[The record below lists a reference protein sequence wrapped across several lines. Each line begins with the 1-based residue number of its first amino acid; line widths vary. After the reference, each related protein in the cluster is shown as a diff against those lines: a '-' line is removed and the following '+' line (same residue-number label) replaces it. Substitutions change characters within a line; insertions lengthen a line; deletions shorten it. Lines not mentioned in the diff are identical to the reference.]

1 MLGLLAKKMGM
12 SQIFGQDGVMI
23 PVTVLEVGPCVV
35 VDRRTKERDGYDA
48 LQIGLGKKKKQRTNK
63 PDQGRFEK
71 LGIECYQH
79 VKEFRADD
87 VPALASGHV
96 LDATA
101 FQEGD
106 LVHVRGTSKGRGFQ
120 GVMKRHGKAGGP
132 AAHGSGFHRTPGSI
146 GQRAQPGRVM
156 KNMKLPGHMGDETV
170 MIKNLKVVGVRP
182 EHNIILVRGA
192 VPGTR
197 NGIVEIFSTDKA
209 FGSRDA
215 FKVAT
220 ANAQENASA

>member
-12 SQIFGQDGVMI
+12 SQIFGAEGEMI

-35 VDRRTKERDGYDA
+35 VDRRTKKRDGYNA

-63 PDQGRFEK
+63 PDQGRFTK
-71 LGIECYQH
+71 LGVEFFQH
-79 VKEFRADD
+79 VKEFRADE
-87 VPALASGHV
+87 VPELASGHV
-96 LDATA
+96 LDATV

-106 LVHVRGTSKGRGFQ
+106 IVHVRGTSKGRGFQ

-170 MIKNLKVVGVRP
+170 MTKNLKVVGVRP

-209 FGSRDA
+209 FGNRDA